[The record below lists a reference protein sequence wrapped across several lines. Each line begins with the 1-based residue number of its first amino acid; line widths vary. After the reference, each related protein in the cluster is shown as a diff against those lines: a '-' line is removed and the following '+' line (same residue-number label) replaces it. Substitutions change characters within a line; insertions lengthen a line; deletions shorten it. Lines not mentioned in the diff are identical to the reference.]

1 MYKTIKNSRI
11 IERFGKVIV
20 TLLLLIFCIIQFSAI
35 DWQQFKKIQLT
46 QPLYFIFALILII
59 FNIAFEFL
67 KWNLIVNKIKEVT
80 STSVRISSFFAGT
93 ATAFITPNLLGN
105 FIGRIY
111 YFERKYR
118 GKIITHTLLSNGAQF
133 ISSMIGG
140 IISILI
146 LGNKVKML
154 QSFPSLSFIFFL
166 LVLLLIY
173 FVFDKIF
180 KSHKKLNRISLTLQ
194 DTTLLRTKFILLSL
208 SRHLVFTSQ
217 YVCVLVSFGVNF
229 DTEIYLYIFQI
240 FFWST
245 LIPSIWIG
253 KLFIRESVALYL
265 LSTIISSGA
274 IIICSA
280 FLVWC
285 MNQVFPAL
293 VSLIFIRKKNEL
305 HVTD

>member
-20 TLLLLIFCIIQFSAI
+20 TLLLLIFCFIQFSAI

-67 KWNLIVNKIKEVT
+67 KWNLIVNKVKVVT
-80 STSVRISSFFAGT
+80 STTVRISSFFAGT

-154 QSFPSLSFIFFL
+154 QSFPSLLFIFFL

-173 FVFDKIF
+173 FVFDKII

-194 DTTLLRTKFILLSL
+194 NTTLLRTKFILLSL
-208 SRHLVFTSQ
+208 ARHFVFTSQ

-305 HVTD
+305 HVSD

>member
-20 TLLLLIFCIIQFSAI
+20 TLLLLIFCFIQFSAI

-67 KWNLIVNKIKEVT
+67 KWNLIVNKVKVVT
-80 STSVRISSFFAGT
+80 STTVRISSFFAGT

-146 LGNKVKML
+146 LGNKVKIL
-154 QSFPSLSFIFFL
+154 QSFPSLLFIFFL

-173 FVFDKIF
+173 FVFDKIL

-194 DTTLLRTKFILLSL
+194 NTTLLRTKFILLSL
-208 SRHLVFTSQ
+208 ARHLVFTSQ

-305 HVTD
+305 HVSD

>member
-20 TLLLLIFCIIQFSAI
+20 TLLLLIFCFIQFSAI

-67 KWNLIVNKIKEVT
+67 KWNLIVNKVKVVT
-80 STSVRISSFFAGT
+80 STKVLISSFFAGT

-194 DTTLLRTKFILLSL
+194 NTTLLRTKFILLSL

-245 LIPSIWIG
+245 LVPSIWIG

-285 MNQVFPAL
+285 LNQVFPAL
-293 VSLIFIRKKNEL
+293 VSLIFIRKKK
-305 HVTD
+305 

>member
-11 IERFGKVIV
+11 IERYGKVIV
-20 TLLLLIFCIIQFSAI
+20 TVLLLIFCFIQFSAV
-35 DWQQFKKIQLT
+35 DWQQFKKIQLL
-46 QPLYFIFALILII
+46 QPLYFIVALILII
-59 FNIAFEFL
+59 FNIAFEYL
-67 KWNLIVNKIKEVT
+67 KWNLIVNKVKGVT
-80 STSVRISSFFAGT
+80 STTIRISSFFAGT

-146 LGNKVKML
+146 VGNKVKMI
-154 QSFPSLSFIFFL
+154 QSFPSLLFIFFL

-194 DTTLLRTKFILLSL
+194 NTTLLRTKFILLSL
-208 SRHLVFTSQ
+208 ARHLVFTSQ

-285 MNQVFPAL
+285 LNQVFPAL

-305 HVTD
+305 HVSD

>member
-1 MYKTIKNSRI
+1 LYKTIKKCLNI
-11 IERFGKVIV
+11 DRFGKVIV
-20 TLLLLIFCIIQFSAI
+20 TLLLLLFCSIQFSAI
-35 DWQQFKKIQLT
+35 DWQQFKKIQVS
-46 QPLYFIFALILII
+46 QPLYFIVALILII
-59 FNIAFEFL
+59 FNIAFEYL
-67 KWNLIVNKIKEVT
+67 KWNLIVNKVNEVT
-80 STSVRISSFFAGT
+80 STSIRISSFFAGT

-140 IISILI
+140 IISILL
-146 LGNKVKML
+146 LGNKVKVL
-154 QSFPSLSFIFFL
+154 QFFPTQLFIVFL
-166 LVLLLIY
+166 IVLLLIY

-180 KSHKKLNRISLTLQ
+180 NHNKKLNRISLTLQ
-194 DTTLLRTKFILLSL
+194 NTTLLRTKFILLSL
-208 SRHLVFTSQ
+208 ARHLVFTTQ

-229 DTEIYLYIFQI
+229 ETEIYLYVFQI

-245 LIPSIWIG
+245 LVPSIWIG

-285 MNQVFPAL
+285 LNQVFPAL
-293 VSLIFIRKKNEL
+293 VSLIFIPKKNEL
-305 HVTD
+305 HVSD

>member
-1 MYKTIKNSRI
+1 M
-11 IERFGKVIV
+11 
-20 TLLLLIFCIIQFSAI
+20 LLFCFIQFSGL
-35 DWQQFKKIQLT
+35 DWQQLKKIQVT
-46 QPLYFIFALILII
+46 QPLYFIVALILII
-59 FNIAFEFL
+59 FNIAFEYL
-67 KWNLIVNKIKEVT
+67 KWNLIVNKVNEEM
-80 STSVRISSFFAGT
+80 STSIRISSFFAGT

-140 IISILI
+140 IISILL
-146 LGNKVKML
+146 LGNKVKVL
-154 QSFPSLSFIFFL
+154 QFFPTQLFIVFL
-166 LVLLLIY
+166 IVLLLIY

-180 KSHKKLNRISLTLQ
+180 NHNKKLNRISLTLQ
-194 DTTLLRTKFILLSL
+194 NTTLLRTKFILLSL
-208 SRHLVFTSQ
+208 ARHLIFTTQ

-229 DTEIYLYIFQI
+229 ETEIYLYVFQI

-245 LIPSIWIG
+245 LVPSIWIG

-274 IIICSA
+274 IIISSA
-280 FLVWC
+280 FIVWC
-285 MNQVFPAL
+285 LNQVLPAL

-305 HVTD
+305 HISD

>member
-20 TLLLLIFCIIQFSAI
+20 TLLLLIFCFIQFSAI

-67 KWNLIVNKIKEVT
+67 KWNLIVNKVKVVT
-80 STSVRISSFFAGT
+80 STTVRISSFFAGT

-154 QSFPSLSFIFFL
+154 QSFPSLLFIFFL

-194 DTTLLRTKFILLSL
+194 NTTLLRTKFILLSL
-208 SRHLVFTSQ
+208 ARHLVFTSQ

-305 HVTD
+305 HVSD

>member
-20 TLLLLIFCIIQFSAI
+20 TLLLLIFCFIQFSAV
-35 DWQQFKKIQLT
+35 DWQQFKKIQLS
-46 QPLYFIFALILII
+46 QPLYFIVALFLII
-59 FNIAFEFL
+59 FNIAFEYL
-67 KWNLIVNKIKEVT
+67 KWNLIVNKVKVVT
-80 STSVRISSFFAGT
+80 STTIRISSFFAGT

-118 GKIITHTLLSNGAQF
+118 GEIITHTLLSNGAQF

-154 QSFPSLSFIFFL
+154 QSFPSLLFIFFL

-173 FVFDKIF
+173 FVIDKIF

-194 DTTLLRTKFILLSL
+194 NTTLLRTKFILLSL
-208 SRHLVFTSQ
+208 SRHFVFTSQ

-285 MNQVFPAL
+285 LNQVFPAL

-305 HVTD
+305 HVSD

>member
-1 MYKTIKNSRI
+1 M
-11 IERFGKVIV
+11 
-20 TLLLLIFCIIQFSAI
+20 
-35 DWQQFKKIQLT
+35 
-46 QPLYFIFALILII
+46 
-59 FNIAFEFL
+59 
-67 KWNLIVNKIKEVT
+67 IVNKVNEVT
-80 STSVRISSFFAGT
+80 STSIRISSFFAGT

-140 IISILI
+140 IISILL
-146 LGNKVKML
+146 LGNKVKVL
-154 QSFPSLSFIFFL
+154 QFFPTQLFIVFL
-166 LVLLLIY
+166 IVLLLIY

-180 KSHKKLNRISLTLQ
+180 NHNKKLNRISLTLQ
-194 DTTLLRTKFILLSL
+194 NTRLLRTKFILLSL
-208 SRHLVFTSQ
+208 ARHLVFTTQ

-229 DTEIYLYIFQI
+229 ETEIYLYVFQI

-245 LIPSIWIG
+245 LVPSIWIG

-285 MNQVFPAL
+285 LNQVFPAL

-305 HVTD
+305 HVSG

>member
-11 IERFGKVIV
+11 IERYGKVIV
-20 TLLLLIFCIIQFSAI
+20 TVLLLIFCFIQFSAV
-35 DWQQFKKIQLT
+35 DWQQFKKIQLL
-46 QPLYFIFALILII
+46 QPLYFIVALILII
-59 FNIAFEFL
+59 FNIAFEYL
-67 KWNLIVNKIKEVT
+67 KWNLIVNKVKGVT
-80 STSVRISSFFAGT
+80 STTIRISSFFAGT

-146 LGNKVKML
+146 VGNKVKMI
-154 QSFPSLSFIFFL
+154 QSFPSLLFIFFL

-194 DTTLLRTKFILLSL
+194 NTTLLRTKFILLSL
-208 SRHLVFTSQ
+208 ARHLVFTSQ

-285 MNQVFPAL
+285 LNQVLPAL

-305 HVTD
+305 HVSD

>member
-11 IERFGKVIV
+11 IERYGKVIV
-20 TLLLLIFCIIQFSAI
+20 TVLLLIFCFIQFSAV
-35 DWQQFKKIQLT
+35 DWQQFKKIQLL
-46 QPLYFIFALILII
+46 QPLYFIVALILII
-59 FNIAFEFL
+59 FNIGFEFL
-67 KWNLIVNKIKEVT
+67 KWNLIVNKVKGVT
-80 STSVRISSFFAGT
+80 STTIRISSFFAGT

-146 LGNKVKML
+146 VGNKVKMI
-154 QSFPSLSFIFFL
+154 QSFPSLLFIFFL

-173 FVFDKIF
+173 FFFDKIF
-180 KSHKKLNRISLTLQ
+180 KSHKKLNRINLTLQ
-194 DTTLLRTKFILLSL
+194 NTTLLRTKFILLSL
-208 SRHLVFTSQ
+208 ARHLVFTSQ

-285 MNQVFPAL
+285 LNQVLPAL

-305 HVTD
+305 HVSD

>member
-1 MYKTIKNSRI
+1 M
-11 IERFGKVIV
+11 
-20 TLLLLIFCIIQFSAI
+20 LLFCFIQFSGL
-35 DWQQFKKIQLT
+35 DWQQFKKIQVT
-46 QPLYFIFALILII
+46 QPLYFIVALILII
-59 FNIAFEFL
+59 FNIAFEYL
-67 KWNLIVNKIKEVT
+67 KWNLIVNKVNEVM
-80 STSVRISSFFAGT
+80 STSIRISSFFAGT

-140 IISILI
+140 IISILL
-146 LGNKVKML
+146 LGNKVKVL
-154 QSFPSLSFIFFL
+154 QFFPTQLFIVFL
-166 LVLLLIY
+166 IVLLLIY

-180 KSHKKLNRISLTLQ
+180 NHNKKLNRISLTLQ
-194 DTTLLRTKFILLSL
+194 NTRLLRTKFILLSL
-208 SRHLVFTSQ
+208 ARHLVFTTQ

-229 DTEIYLYIFQI
+229 ETEIYLYVFQI

-245 LIPSIWIG
+245 LVPSIWIG

-274 IIICSA
+274 IIISSA
-280 FLVWC
+280 FIVWC
-285 MNQVFPAL
+285 LNQVLPAL

-305 HVTD
+305 HISD

>member
-1 MYKTIKNSRI
+1 LYKTIKNSRI

-20 TLLLLIFCIIQFSAI
+20 TLLLLIFCFIQFSAI

-46 QPLYFIFALILII
+46 QPLYFIVALILII

-67 KWNLIVNKIKEVT
+67 KWNLIVNKVKVVT
-80 STSVRISSFFAGT
+80 STTVRISSFFAGT

-146 LGNKVKML
+146 VGNKVRMI
-154 QSFPSLSFIFFL
+154 QSFPSLLFIFFL

-194 DTTLLRTKFILLSL
+194 NTTLLRTKFILLSL
-208 SRHLVFTSQ
+208 ARHLVFTSQ

-229 DTEIYLYIFQI
+229 DTEIYLYTFQI

-285 MNQVFPAL
+285 LNQVFPAL

-305 HVTD
+305 HVSD

>member
-20 TLLLLIFCIIQFSAI
+20 TLLLLIFCFIQFSAI

-59 FNIAFEFL
+59 FNIGFEFL
-67 KWNLIVNKIKEVT
+67 KWNLIVNKVKVVT
-80 STSVRISSFFAGT
+80 STKVRISSFFAGT

-154 QSFPSLSFIFFL
+154 QSFPSLLFIFFL

-194 DTTLLRTKFILLSL
+194 NTTLLRTKFILLSL

-285 MNQVFPAL
+285 LNQVFPAL

-305 HVTD
+305 HVSD

>member
-20 TLLLLIFCIIQFSAI
+20 TLLLLIFCFIQFSAV
-35 DWQQFKKIQLT
+35 DWQQFKKIQLS
-46 QPLYFIFALILII
+46 QPLYFIVALILII
-59 FNIAFEFL
+59 FNIAFEYL
-67 KWNLIVNKIKEVT
+67 KWNLIVNKVKVVT
-80 STSVRISSFFAGT
+80 STKVRISSFFAGT

-111 YFERKYR
+111 YFERKHR

-154 QSFPSLSFIFFL
+154 QSFPSLLFIFFL

-194 DTTLLRTKFILLSL
+194 NTTLLRTKFILLSL

-285 MNQVFPAL
+285 LNQVFPAL

-305 HVTD
+305 HVSD

>member
-1 MYKTIKNSRI
+1 MYKTIKNSRT

-20 TLLLLIFCIIQFSAI
+20 ALLLFIFCYLQFSTI
-35 DWQQFKKIQLT
+35 DWKQFSKIQLT
-46 QPLYFIFALILII
+46 QPFYFILALILIL
-59 FNIAFEFL
+59 FNFALEFF
-67 KWNLIVNKIKEVT
+67 KWNLIVNKVLKET
-80 STSVRISSFFAGT
+80 TTSVRASSFFAGT
-93 ATAFITPNLLGN
+93 VTAFITPNLLGN

-111 YFERKYR
+111 YFDRKYR
-118 GKIITHTLLSNGAQF
+118 GEIITHTLLSNGAQF

-140 IISILI
+140 SISILL
-146 LGNKVKML
+146 LGNKVKLL
-154 QSFPSLSFIFFL
+154 QSLPSLLFIISL
-166 LVLLLIY
+166 LVLLIFY
-173 FVFDKIF
+173 FVFEKIF
-180 KSHKKLNRISLTLQ
+180 KHNKKLNRIKLTLHN
-194 DTTLLRTKFILLSL
+194 TSLLRTKFILLSL
-208 SRHLVFTSQ
+208 ARLVVFTTQ
-217 YVCVLVSFGVNF
+217 YVFVLVSFGVNF

-265 LSTIISSGA
+265 LSSIISSSA

-285 MNQVFPAL
+285 LNQVLPAL

-305 HVTD
+305 HVSN

>member
-1 MYKTIKNSRI
+1 LYKTIKNSRI

-20 TLLLLIFCIIQFSAI
+20 TLLLLIFCFIQFSAI

-80 STSVRISSFFAGT
+80 STTVRISSFFAGT

-111 YFERKYR
+111 YFESKYR

-140 IISILI
+140 TISILI
-146 LGNKVKML
+146 LGNKVMML
-154 QSFPSLSFIFFL
+154 QSFPSLLFIFFL

-194 DTTLLRTKFILLSL
+194 NTTLLRTKFILLSL
-208 SRHLVFTSQ
+208 ARHLVFTSQ

-229 DTEIYLYIFQI
+229 NTEIYLYIFQI

-285 MNQVFPAL
+285 LNQVFPAL
-293 VSLIFIRKKNEL
+293 VSLIFIRKKNVL
-305 HVTD
+305 HVSN

>member
-1 MYKTIKNSRI
+1 LYKTIKNSRI

-20 TLLLLIFCIIQFSAI
+20 TLLLLIFCFIQFSAI

-67 KWNLIVNKIKEVT
+67 KWNLIVNKVKVVT
-80 STSVRISSFFAGT
+80 STTVRISSFFAGT

-194 DTTLLRTKFILLSL
+194 NTTLLRTKFILLSL

-285 MNQVFPAL
+285 LNQVFPAL

-305 HVTD
+305 HVSD

>member
-20 TLLLLIFCIIQFSAI
+20 TVLLLIFCFIQFSDI
-35 DWQQFKKIQLT
+35 DWQQFNKIQLT
-46 QPLYFIFALILII
+46 QPFYFIVALFLIV
-59 FNIAFEFL
+59 FNIAFEYF
-67 KWNLIVNKIKEVT
+67 KWNLIVNKVEVQT
-80 STSVRISSFFAGT
+80 PTSVRISSFFAGT
-93 ATAFITPNLLGN
+93 ATAFVTPNLLGN

-133 ISSMIGG
+133 ISSMFGG
-140 IISILI
+140 VISILF
-146 LGNKVKML
+146 LGNKVKAL
-154 QSFPSLSFIFFL
+154 QFFPSLLFL
-166 LVLLLIY
+166 VFLVVLLLIY
-173 FVFDKIF
+173 FVFDRVF
-180 KSHKKLNRISLTLQ
+180 KSPKKFKRIGLTLQ
-194 DTTLLRTKFILLSL
+194 NTTLLRTKFILLSFA
-208 SRHLVFTSQ
+208 RHLVFTTQ
-217 YVCVLVSFGVNF
+217 YVCVLISFGVNF

-245 LIPSIWIG
+245 LIPSVWIG

-274 IIICSA
+274 LIICSA
-280 FLVWC
+280 FIVWC
-285 MNQVFPAL
+285 LNQVFPAL

-305 HVTD
+305 HVSA

>member
-20 TLLLLIFCIIQFSAI
+20 TLLLLIFCFIQFSAI

-80 STSVRISSFFAGT
+80 STTVRISSFFAGT

-111 YFERKYR
+111 YFESKYR

-140 IISILI
+140 TISILI

-154 QSFPSLSFIFFL
+154 QSFPSLLFIFFL

-173 FVFDKIF
+173 FVFDKFF

-194 DTTLLRTKFILLSL
+194 NTTLLRTKFILLSL
-208 SRHLVFTSQ
+208 ARHLVFTSQ

-229 DTEIYLYIFQI
+229 NTEIYLYIFQI

-285 MNQVFPAL
+285 LNQVFPAL
-293 VSLIFIRKKNEL
+293 VSLIFIRKKNVL
-305 HVTD
+305 HVSN

>member
-1 MYKTIKNSRI
+1 MYKTIKKCLNI
-11 IERFGKVIV
+11 DRFGKVIV
-20 TLLLLIFCIIQFSAI
+20 TLLLLLFCFIQFSAI
-35 DWQQFKKIQLT
+35 DWQQFKKIQVS
-46 QPLYFIFALILII
+46 QPLYFIVALILIF
-59 FNIAFEFL
+59 FNIAFEYL
-67 KWNLIVNKIKEVT
+67 KWNLIVNKVNEVT
-80 STSVRISSFFAGT
+80 STSIRISSFFAGT

-140 IISILI
+140 IISILL
-146 LGNKVKML
+146 LGNKVKVL
-154 QSFPSLSFIFFL
+154 KFFPTQLFIVFLS
-166 LVLLLIY
+166 VLLLIY
-173 FVFDKIF
+173 FVFEKIF
-180 KSHKKLNRISLTLQ
+180 KHNKKLNRISLTLQ
-194 DTTLLRTKFILLSL
+194 NTTLLRTKFILLSL
-208 SRHLVFTSQ
+208 ARHLVFTTQ

-229 DTEIYLYIFQI
+229 ETEIYLYVFQI

-245 LIPSIWIG
+245 LVPSIWIG

-285 MNQVFPAL
+285 LNQVFPAL

-305 HVTD
+305 HVSG

>member
-20 TLLLLIFCIIQFSAI
+20 TLLLLIFCFIQFSAI

-46 QPLYFIFALILII
+46 QPLYFIVALILII

-67 KWNLIVNKIKEVT
+67 KWNLIVNKVKVVT
-80 STSVRISSFFAGT
+80 STTVRISSFFAGT

-140 IISILI
+140 TISILV

-154 QSFPSLSFIFFL
+154 QSFPSLLFIFFL

-194 DTTLLRTKFILLSL
+194 NTTLLRTKFILLSL
-208 SRHLVFTSQ
+208 ARHLVFTSQ

-285 MNQVFPAL
+285 LNQVFPAL

-305 HVTD
+305 HISD

>member
-20 TLLLLIFCIIQFSAI
+20 TLLLLIFCFIQFSAI

-67 KWNLIVNKIKEVT
+67 KWNLIVNKVKVVT
-80 STSVRISSFFAGT
+80 STKVRISSFFAGT

-154 QSFPSLSFIFFL
+154 QSFPSLLFIFFL

-194 DTTLLRTKFILLSL
+194 NTTLLRTEFILLSL
-208 SRHLVFTSQ
+208 TRHLVFTSQ

-285 MNQVFPAL
+285 LNQVFPAL

-305 HVTD
+305 HVSD

>member
-11 IERFGKVIV
+11 IERYGKVIV
-20 TLLLLIFCIIQFSAI
+20 TVLLLIFCFIQFSAV
-35 DWQQFKKIQLT
+35 DWQQFKKIQLS
-46 QPLYFIFALILII
+46 QPLYFIVALILII
-59 FNIAFEFL
+59 FNIAFEYL
-67 KWNLIVNKIKEVT
+67 KWNLIVNKVKGVT
-80 STSVRISSFFAGT
+80 STTIRISSFFAGT

-146 LGNKVKML
+146 VGNKVKMI
-154 QSFPSLSFIFFL
+154 QSFPSLLFIFFL

-194 DTTLLRTKFILLSL
+194 NTTLLRTKFILLSL
-208 SRHLVFTSQ
+208 ARHLVFTSQ

-285 MNQVFPAL
+285 LNQVFPAL

-305 HVTD
+305 HVSD

>member
-20 TLLLLIFCIIQFSAI
+20 TLLLLIFCFIQFSAI

-59 FNIAFEFL
+59 FNIAFEFF
-67 KWNLIVNKIKEVT
+67 KWNLIVNKVKVVT
-80 STSVRISSFFAGT
+80 STTVRISSFFTGT

>member
-20 TLLLLIFCIIQFSAI
+20 TLLLLIFCFIQFSAI

-46 QPLYFIFALILII
+46 QPLYFIVALILII

-67 KWNLIVNKIKEVT
+67 KWNLIVNKVKVVT
-80 STSVRISSFFAGT
+80 STTVRISSFFAGT

-154 QSFPSLSFIFFL
+154 QSFPSLLFIFFL

-194 DTTLLRTKFILLSL
+194 NTTLLRTKFILLSL
-208 SRHLVFTSQ
+208 ARHLVFTSQ

-305 HVTD
+305 HDSD

>member
-20 TLLLLIFCIIQFSAI
+20 TLLLLIFCFIQFSAI

-46 QPLYFIFALILII
+46 QPLYFIVALILII
-59 FNIAFEFL
+59 FNIAFEFF
-67 KWNLIVNKIKEVT
+67 KWNLIVNKVKVVT
-80 STSVRISSFFAGT
+80 STKVRISSFFAGT

-111 YFERKYR
+111 YFERKHR

-154 QSFPSLSFIFFL
+154 QSFPSLLFIFFL

-194 DTTLLRTKFILLSL
+194 NTTLLRTKFILLSL
-208 SRHLVFTSQ
+208 TRHLVFTSQ

-293 VSLIFIRKKNEL
+293 VSLIFIRKKNVL
-305 HVTD
+305 HVSN

>member
-20 TLLLLIFCIIQFSAI
+20 TILLLIFCFVQFSAI

-59 FNIAFEFL
+59 FNIAFEYL

-80 STSVRISSFFAGT
+80 STTVRISSFFAGT

-111 YFERKYR
+111 YFESKYR

-140 IISILI
+140 TISILI

-154 QSFPSLSFIFFL
+154 QSFPSLLFIFFL

-173 FVFDKIF
+173 FVFDKFF

-194 DTTLLRTKFILLSL
+194 NTTLLRTKFILLSL
-208 SRHLVFTSQ
+208 ARHLVFTSQ

-229 DTEIYLYIFQI
+229 NTEIYLYIFQI

-285 MNQVFPAL
+285 LNQVFPAL
-293 VSLIFIRKKNEL
+293 VSLIFIRKKNVL
-305 HVTD
+305 HVSN

>member
-20 TLLLLIFCIIQFSAI
+20 TLLLLIFCFIQFSAI

-59 FNIAFEFL
+59 FNIAFEFF
-67 KWNLIVNKIKEVT
+67 KWNLIVNKVKVVT
-80 STSVRISSFFAGT
+80 STKVRISSFFAGT

-154 QSFPSLSFIFFL
+154 QSFPSLLFIFFL
-166 LVLLLIY
+166 LVLLIIY
-173 FVFDKIF
+173 FVFDKII

-194 DTTLLRTKFILLSL
+194 NTTLLRTKFILLSL
-208 SRHLVFTSQ
+208 ARHLVFTSQ

-305 HVTD
+305 HVSD

>member
-20 TLLLLIFCIIQFSAI
+20 TLLLLIFCFIQFSAI

-59 FNIAFEFL
+59 FNIGFEFL
-67 KWNLIVNKIKEVT
+67 KWNLIVNKVKVVT
-80 STSVRISSFFAGT
+80 STTVRISSFFAGT

-154 QSFPSLSFIFFL
+154 QSFPSLLFIFFL

-173 FVFDKIF
+173 FVFDKII
-180 KSHKKLNRISLTLQ
+180 KSHKKLNRI
-194 DTTLLRTKFILLSL
+194 R
-208 SRHLVFTSQ
+208 SQ

-285 MNQVFPAL
+285 LNQVFPAL

-305 HVTD
+305 HVSD

>member
-20 TLLLLIFCIIQFSAI
+20 TLLLLIFCFIQFSAI

-46 QPLYFIFALILII
+46 QPLYFIVALILII

-67 KWNLIVNKIKEVT
+67 KWNLIVNKVKVVT
-80 STSVRISSFFAGT
+80 STTVRISSFFAGT

-154 QSFPSLSFIFFL
+154 QSFPSLLFIFFL

-293 VSLIFIRKKNEL
+293 VSLIFIRKKNVL
-305 HVTD
+305 HVSN

>member
-1 MYKTIKNSRI
+1 MYKTIKYSRI

-20 TLLLLIFCIIQFSAI
+20 TLLLLIFCFIQFSAI

-140 IISILI
+140 TISILV
-146 LGNKVKML
+146 LGNKVKMF
-154 QSFPSLSFIFFL
+154 QSFPSLLFIFFL

-194 DTTLLRTKFILLSL
+194 NTTLLRTKFILLSL
-208 SRHLVFTSQ
+208 ARHLVFTSQ
-217 YVCVLVSFGVNF
+217 YVCVLVSFGLNF

-285 MNQVFPAL
+285 LNQVFPAL
-293 VSLIFIRKKNEL
+293 VSLIFIRKKK
-305 HVTD
+305 